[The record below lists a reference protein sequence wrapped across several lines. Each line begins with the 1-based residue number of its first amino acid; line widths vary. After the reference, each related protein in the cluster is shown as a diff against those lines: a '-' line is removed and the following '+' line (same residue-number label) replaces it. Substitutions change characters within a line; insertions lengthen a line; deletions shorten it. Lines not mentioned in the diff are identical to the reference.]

1 MTAPAK
7 VLVPI
12 AHGSESLET
21 VAIVN
26 VLRRAEVEVTVASIE
41 SDVHVTGTRGV
52 RLTADKRFI
61 QTLDE
66 KFELIAL
73 PGGDKGADAL
83 SRYAPLI
90 EKLEVQDD
98 KGKWFAAICAAP
110 ALVLAPHHLL
120 DKRRATCY
128 PAFKDKLPHFV
139 DQPVVVD
146 GHCVTSQGPATAI
159 AFALKLAELL
169 AGEAKARQ
177 VAAGMLVPD

>member
-1 MTAPAK
+1 MTAAAR

-21 VAIVN
+21 VTIVN

-41 SDVHVTGTRGV
+41 SEVHVTGTRGIP
-52 RLTADKRFI
+52 LTADKRFV

-66 KFELIAL
+66 KYGMIVL
-73 PGGDKGADAL
+73 PGGEKGAGAL
-83 SRYAPLI
+83 GRYAPLV
-90 EKLEVQDD
+90 EKLVVQDD
-98 KGKWFAAICAAP
+98 QGKWFAAICAAP

-120 DKRRATCY
+120 DQRRATCY
-128 PAFKDKLPHFV
+128 PSFRDKLPQFV
-139 DQPVVVD
+139 DQPVVID
-146 GHCVTSQGPATAI
+146 GHCVTSQGPATAM

-177 VAAGMLVPD
+177 VAAGMLVPE